1 MAWHSHLGWSGLV
14 VTRRGSIVMLSR
26 IEPVL
31 LVLADTVLGSSVW
44 VGHYSLV
51 STGDRSP
58 GISHNLAI

>member
-1 MAWHSHLGWSGLV
+1 
-14 VTRRGSIVMLSR
+14 MLSR

-58 GISHNLAI
+58 GISHNLAIQCYLVLSSAKQC

>member
-1 MAWHSHLGWSGLV
+1 
-14 VTRRGSIVMLSR
+14 MLSR

-51 STGDRSP
+51 CLQVTDHRASLTTSLSSV
-58 GISHNLAI
+58 I